1 MTLGSSL
8 SEQHLPFLGCN
19 FLLVRRFVVVSV
31 LIPSL
36 KLFVLLFLEPLVP
49 RLSSGSGAGVSGLA

>member
-1 MTLGSSL
+1 M
-8 SEQHLPFLGCN
+8 
-19 FLLVRRFVVVSV
+19 RRFVVVSV

-49 RLSSGSGAGVSGLA
+49 RLSPGSGAGVSGLA